1 MKLAYV
7 TTFDARSLDTSSNW
21 AGTGYYIPES
31 LKKQSISVQYVGP
44 LNERIVLQG
53 ICKVKRHY
61 HDFFSKKT
69 YLKTLDPLI
78 LKSYAQQVS
87 QELSK
92 LETDVVLSA
101 TITPIAYLRYHKPIV
116 FWADATFQ
124 NLLNFYPQFTGL
136 CEETI
141 QNGHL
146 MERLALQRCKLAIY
160 SSEWAARTAIEYYK
174 AEPSKIKIVSFGAN
188 ITTDRSFEEIKEL
201 IDSRPKH
208 TCKLLFLGVDW
219 FRKGGDLALEV
230 AKKLNCA
237 GLKTELTIIGGEPI
251 TDEPLPKFVKSL
263 GFIRKSDEGQKKISQ
278 LLADSHF
285 LILPSLADCTPI
297 VFCEANSLGVPC
309 ISRRVGGIPTVI
321 KDGCNGKLFARESDA
336 TEYCKY
342 IIELFSDFT
351 QYKDLAL
358 SAFYEYETRLNWRVA
373 GQKVKDLL
381 TLLI

>member
-31 LKKQSISVQYVGP
+31 LKQQSISVQYIGP
-44 LNERIVLQG
+44 LNERVVLQG

-61 HDFFSKKT
+61 HNLFSKKT

-87 QELSK
+87 QELSR

-146 MERLALQRCKLAIY
+146 MERLVLQRCKLAIY
-160 SSEWAARTAIEYYK
+160 SSEWAAKTAIEYYE
-174 AEPSKIKIVSFGAN
+174 AEPSKVKVVSFGAN
-188 ITTDRSFEEIKEL
+188 IKTNQSFEEIKNL
-201 IDSRPKH
+201 IDSRPEH
-208 TCKLLFLGVDW
+208 RCKLLFLGVDW

-230 AKKLNCA
+230 ARQLNDA
-237 GLKTELTIIGGEPI
+237 GLETELTIVGGEPI

-321 KDGCNGKLFARESDA
+321 KDGYNGKLFAKESDA

-358 SAFYEYETRLNWRVA
+358 SAFYEYEARLNWRVA

-381 TLLI
+381 TLII